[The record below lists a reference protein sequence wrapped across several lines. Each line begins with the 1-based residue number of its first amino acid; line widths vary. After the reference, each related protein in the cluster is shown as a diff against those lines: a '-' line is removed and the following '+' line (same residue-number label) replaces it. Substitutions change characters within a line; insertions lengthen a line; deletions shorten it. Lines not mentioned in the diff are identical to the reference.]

1 MNSGQ
6 TYNYL
11 NLNLMKTI
19 LQISGN
25 YFDSLFNEKNVRK
38 VELLILRLAVFAFL
52 LHLIIIF
59 LGNNFT
65 YFQNFQHSYL
75 KAIYTPFSFILF
87 YEVFLLVI
95 IIPKSISEFI
105 GKQFEVITL
114 ITLRSFFHDIADFD
128 SKNSF
133 SISSPEFISLLY
145 DLGASLLMLALT
157 ILYYKIYRNNRKSEI
172 IGELNDFINI
182 KKLTSLTMTLIL
194 LLLSFASLFNWS
206 FEMLEALK
214 VNQHYPDPNTVF
226 YADFF
231 SVMVFVDVF
240 LLIISFIFHFSFFTI
255 FRNASFIITTILI
268 RMSLTIDKPM
278 NYIIILIGFL
288 FSVIAFYLY
297 SLRNGNGKA
306 VE

>member
-1 MNSGQ
+1 MNS
-6 TYNYL
+6 
-11 NLNLMKTI
+11 I

-25 YFDSLFNEKNVRK
+25 YFDSFFNEKNVRK
-38 VELLILRLAVFAFL
+38 VELLILRAAVFAFL
-52 LHLIIIF
+52 LHLAIIF
-59 LGNNFT
+59 LGNNFI
-65 YFQNFQHSYL
+65 YFKNFQHSYL

-128 SKNSF
+128 YKHSVN
-133 SISSPEFISLLY
+133 INNAEFISLLY
-145 DLGASLLMLALT
+145 DLCASLIMLSFT
-157 ILYYKIYRNNRKSEI
+157 ILYYKIYQNNRKSEVL
-172 IGELNDFINI
+172 GELKDFINI
-182 KKLTSLTMTLIL
+182 KKLVSLSMILIL
-194 LLLSFASLFNWS
+194 LVLSISSLYSWAV
-206 FEMLEALK
+206 EMIEALK
-214 VNQHYPDPNTVF
+214 INQNYPNPNTVF

-231 SVMVFVDVF
+231 SIMIFVDVF
-240 LLIISFIFHFSFFTI
+240 LLIISFIYHFSFFTI

-288 FSVIAFYLY
+288 FSILSFYLY
-297 SLRNGNGKA
+297 SLRKVNGKV

>member
-1 MNSGQ
+1 
-6 TYNYL
+6 
-11 NLNLMKTI
+11 MKAI
-19 LQISGN
+19 LQTTSN
-25 YFDSLFNEKNVRK
+25 YFDSLFNEKNVRS
-38 VELLILRLAVFAFL
+38 VELLILRAAIFAFL

-65 YFQNFQHSYL
+65 YFHNFQHSYL

-128 SKNSF
+128 SKNSI
-133 SISSPEFISLLY
+133 SINNPEFISLLY
-145 DLGASLLMLALT
+145 DLGASLVMLGLT
-157 ILYYKIYRNNRKSEI
+157 ILYYKIYRNNRKSEFV
-172 IGELNDFINI
+172 GELNDFINI
-182 KKLTSLTMTLIL
+182 KKLMSLSMTLIL
-194 LLLSFASLFNWS
+194 LLLSVGSFFNWS
-206 FEMLEALK
+206 IDMLEALK
-214 VNQHYPDPNTVF
+214 VNQNYPDPNTVF

-231 SVMVFVDVF
+231 SVMIFVDVF
-240 LLIISFIFHFSFFTI
+240 LLIISFIYHFSFFTI

-268 RMSLTIDKPM
+268 RMSLTIEKPM

-288 FSVIAFYLY
+288 FSVISFYLY
-297 SLRNGNGKA
+297 SLRNGNGKK
-306 VE
+306 VG